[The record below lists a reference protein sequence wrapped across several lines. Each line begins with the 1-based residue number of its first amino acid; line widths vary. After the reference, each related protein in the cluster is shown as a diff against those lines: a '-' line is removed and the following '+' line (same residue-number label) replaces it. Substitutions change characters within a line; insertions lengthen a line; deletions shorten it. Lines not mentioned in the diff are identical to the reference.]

1 MIPDLLSPLT
11 RRHFTSLPKAGRF
24 EPGPGVAEG
33 EAGSREEGTWVRFS
47 LSPTGAR
54 FQAYGCPHV
63 LAVANWLAESLEAS
77 GAPPRDGPREWMSRF
92 GVPPEKLG
100 RLLIVEDA
108 LRAALA
114 RKMDPWLST

>member
-1 MIPDLLSPLT
+1 MSTDPLSALT
-11 RRHFTSLPKAGRF
+11 RRYFSALPGAGRL

-47 LSPTGAR
+47 LSPHAVR
-54 FQAYGCPHV
+54 FQAHGCPHV
-63 LAVANWLAESLEAS
+63 LAVASWLAETLEAS
-77 GAPPRDGPREWMSRF
+77 GAPPVDGPREWLARF
-92 GVPPEKLG
+92 EAPPEKLG
-100 RLLIVEDA
+100 RFLIVEDA